1 MKLINS
7 KHSLSLVQRECGIE
21 MVLVSFRAL
30 VEANR
35 QIYVLLMN
43 NGVKHY
49 SIKSRKLKNI

>member
-35 QIYVLLMN
+35 QIYVLLIN
-43 NGVKHY
+43 NGVKH
-49 SIKSRKLKNI
+49 